1 MFFGAGRRSIQHS
14 ERHPVYIAHISVCEQ
29 TKKTPFGVFLLNHRR
44 HGWAGLCFRFYIRN
58 CEALWLYSV
67 HRRSGGVQLSNK
79 RPGLFGLFALCVDH
93 VLRGTRGEGLVGQLG
108 LDALEVLLRLFALGG
123 DAPSSWR
130 CPPARPGAYTPGRRE
145 WRRSPCRSGRQARR
159 SALSSSLA

>member
-1 MFFGAGRRSIQHS
+1 M
-14 ERHPVYIAHISVCEQ
+14 
-29 TKKTPFGVFLLNHRR
+29 
-44 HGWAGLCFRFYIRN
+44 
-58 CEALWLYSV
+58 ALQL

-123 DAPSSWR
+123 DALQLLGSS
-130 CPPARPGAYTPGRRE
+130 AMGIYTVASWVATVTMPV
-145 WRRSPCRSGRQARR
+145 R
-159 SALSSSLA
+159 SAGAAVSTVSSLA